1 MEIEVLQSL
10 YLKHKERSLFGR
22 YIHSKHIEPLLAN
35 LPKPFK
41 VDVIGQ
47 SVNSQNIYSVTI
59 GFGEKKVL
67 MWSQMHGNESTT
79 TKAIFDLLNTLQ
91 GDSEVS
97 KAILSHFTLVI
108 IPILNPDGAE
118 MYTRLNANLVDL
130 NRDAQQQSQ
139 PESRVLKDCFDTLKP
154 NYCFNLHGQRTLFSA
169 GAYNKVATLSFLSPA
184 QDETRIV
191 TDTRA
196 TAMAIIAK
204 VAKSLHREIP
214 GQIGIYDD
222 SFNINCVGDTFQ
234 SLNVPTILFEAGH
247 YKDDYNREEVRRL
260 VYQSFVIALQ
270 AILISDFKTKDVQ
283 DYYKIPKNDK
293 LFSDILITNVRF
305 DNVFKDVA
313 IQYEEQLLGDTIDFI
328 PKVIKIEKAISG
340 FGHKTINA
348 NGNSV
353 LSTNNRGLEVGMIVN
368 TVLINNEVLSL
379 KLGNN

>member
-67 MWSQMHGNESTT
+67 IWSQMHGNESTT

-91 GDSEVS
+91 SDSEVS

-118 MYTRLNANLVDL
+118 IYTRLNANLVDL

>member
-118 MYTRLNANLVDL
+118 IYTRLNANLVDL

>member
-1 MEIEVLQSL
+1 MKIEVLQSL

-91 GDSEVS
+91 SDSEVS

-184 QDETRIV
+184 QNETRTV

-196 TAMAIIAK
+196 KAMAIIAK
-204 VAKSLHREIP
+204 IAKSLHREIP

-222 SFNINCVGDTFQ
+222 SFNINCVGDAFQ

-270 AILISDFKTKDVQ
+270 ATLISDFKTKDVQ